1 MAELN
6 LLQGADVEKPHYK
19 VAYTLS
25 SSTTPDKYAD
35 DPYGTRRSV
44 SGTMNLP
51 VEALETQLGVIEF
64 IQNYLSSHGL
74 FNATSHMNNMA
85 IYLDDRT
92 NVGYVIYDV
101 SPSYKNNKNKPTGD
115 RNFVRRVKYPRDV
128 DNASRSREMYEPGVR
143 MTLTM
148 QFVADGDTRQIV
160 DIVKMPGI
168 TIQGL

>member
-6 LLQGADVEKPHYK
+6 LLHGADMEKPHYR

-25 SSTTPDKYAD
+25 SHTVPDKYAG
-35 DPYGTRRSV
+35 DPYGTRKSIN
-44 SGTMNLP
+44 GTMNLP

-64 IQNYLSSHGL
+64 IQNYLSNHKL
-74 FNATSHMNNMA
+74 FSATSHMNNVA

-92 NVGYVIYDV
+92 NVGYVIYDI
-101 SPSYKNNKNKPTGD
+101 SPSYKNKNKPTGD
-115 RNFVRRVKYPRDV
+115 RNFIRRLKYPRDV
-128 DNASRSREMYEPGVR
+128 ENASRSREMYESGVR

-148 QFVADGDTRQIV
+148 QFVVGEDTCQIV

-168 TIQGL
+168 HIQGL